1 MEHIEDPIDGAL
13 QQAGE
18 PTVITPELVKLDSDR
33 ITSDTDAPEEVFLYK
48 MCGTPCFP
56 RGDLTTVTGP
66 AKSGKTYFIS
76 MLMACAVRHE
86 VLGLERIREEP
97 LKVLWYDTEQSRYT
111 TKRILV
117 DRVGRMIS
125 LTPNP
130 SPRGEGNLGGE
141 GNLEGEGNV
150 NGEGNEKQSETK
162 TSFPDEQFYVFNVRN
177 RSTQERLEYLAQAI
191 EVYRPDICIIDGIAD
206 LLEDINSGPASLEVM
221 QRLQALAVTCHC
233 NITSIIHLNRT
244 GEKLNLRGWI
254 GTVMVQKSYEVF
266 NCDRVNKT
274 DAFTTELTFSRRF
287 PKNNGLCF
295 EIDDQGLP
303 VASEANRQSGSGQS
317 RSGSRGI
324 PDKKSFNQEFVDD
337 NATDPYLPWN
347 FRKLF
352 AAAFG
357 TAVMLGYDDLEQRVR
372 ELGHITRESYYK
384 KVLAEAERLRIVR
397 KELTKGGR
405 VGVIMLPSS

>member
-1 MEHIEDPIDGAL
+1 MEHIVDPMDGAL

-117 DRVGRMIS
+117 DRVGRMMDEVRGKMEEVRGKRDDVAQPSDIS
-125 LTPNP
+125 H
-130 SPRGEGNLGGE
+130 
-141 GNLEGEGNV
+141 
-150 NGEGNEKQSETK
+150 Q

-303 VASEANRQSGSGQS
+303 VASEANRQGDSGQS
-317 RSGSRGI
+317 RSGSHGI
-324 PDKKSFNQEFVDD
+324 PDKKSFNQDFVDD